1 MDRRSFLTGISTLA
15 LSQIL
20 GGCGGGNKET
30 LKVHFLKNSLPA
42 QLVRRCRQ
50 ELGQSF
56 KLDVTPESQIAD
68 LFAQLQALSIPP
80 TPSKGLRP
88 AFGQSPWLPNL
99 LRRDQPGST
108 QQNLFSLGNYWLA
121 TAIQQ
126 NLIQPLQPTQLA
138 HWNQLPPRWQELVT
152 RDRQGNLAS
161 QGQVWGAPYRWG
173 TTMIAYRQDQFER
186 LGWTPTDWS
195 DLWRPALS
203 RRVSLPDQSREVIG
217 LTLKK
222 LGESYNEN
230 IQAVPRLEPEL
241 RSLHQQVKLYSSDAY
256 LQPLILGDTWVA
268 VGWSTDI
275 LPLVRRDRQIRAV
288 IPRSGT
294 ALWAD
299 LWVHPAA
306 GTPESINPWIDFW
319 WQPEIATQ
327 LSQLS
332 NGGSPLL
339 AGSSL
344 DQALSLPDQQ
354 VFARSEFIGPLPD
367 PAVEQYRSLW
377 LKIRRAA

>member
-1 MDRRSFLTGISTLA
+1 MDRRSFLTVISTLA
-15 LSQIL
+15 LSQSL
-20 GGCGGGNKET
+20 GGCSGGNKAT
-30 LKVHFLKNSLPA
+30 LKVHLLKNSLPA
-42 QLVRRCRQ
+42 QLVQRCRQ

-56 KLDVTPESQIAD
+56 KLDITPESQIAD
-68 LFAQLQALSIPP
+68 LFGQLQALSIPP
-80 TPSKGLRP
+80 TPNEVRP
-88 AFGQSPWLPNL
+88 AFGQPPWLTNL
-99 LRRDQPGST
+99 LGRNQPGST

-152 RDRQGNLAS
+152 RDRQGNLAP
-161 QGQVWGAPYRWG
+161 QGQVWAAPYRWG

-195 DLWRPALS
+195 DLWRPALR
-203 RRVSLPDQSREVIG
+203 RRVSLPDQAREVIG
-217 LTLKK
+217 LTLNK
-222 LGESYNEN
+222 LGESYNNQN
-230 IQAVPRLEPEL
+230 IKAVPRLEPEL

-256 LQPLILGDTWVA
+256 LQPLILGDTWLT

-294 ALWAD
+294 AVWAD
-299 LWVHPAA
+299 LWVHPKA
-306 GTPESINPWIDFW
+306 GTPELINPWIDFW

-339 AGSSL
+339 TGSSL
-344 DQALSLPDQQ
+344 DQALFSPDQQ
-354 VFARSEFIGPLPD
+354 VFARSEFIEPLSD
-367 PAVEQYRSLW
+367 AALEQYRSLW
-377 LKIRRAA
+377 LKIRRA